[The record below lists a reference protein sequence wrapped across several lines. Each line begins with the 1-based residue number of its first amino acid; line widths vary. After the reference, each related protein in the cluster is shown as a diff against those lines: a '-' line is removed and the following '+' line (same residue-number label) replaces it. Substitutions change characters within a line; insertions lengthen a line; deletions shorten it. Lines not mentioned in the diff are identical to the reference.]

1 MGPYPKWG
9 IFFSIRYDSSL
20 RFGDVLQARVRT
32 LITQACPVLS
42 DVSSTVYGSETE
54 SIVVFMNP
62 DLSSVAALP
71 LQASTDVSGW
81 VNLMQS
87 LWPTLRARR
96 LLAASATVPTVKSYV
111 FNYFGARLLTRHR
124 DIEYHFSK

>member
-1 MGPYPKWG
+1 M
-9 IFFSIRYDSSL
+9 
-20 RFGDVLQARVRT
+20 RT

-54 SIVVFMNP
+54 SIVVFINP

-81 VNLMQS
+81 ANLMQL

-96 LLAASATVPTVKSYV
+96 LLAASATVPSVKSYV
-111 FNYFGARLLTRHR
+111 FTDFVERG
-124 DIEYHFSK
+124 F